1 MKFMKYLPPFRPKLV
16 QNVEMSQKLLKF
28 GITDISNVSIST
40 LVSKMKYLTL
50 ARPKLASKL
59 KLLKIY

>member
-1 MKFMKYLPPFRPKLV
+1 MTFMKYLPPFRPKLV
-16 QNVEMSQKLLKF
+16 PKVKMPQKLLKF
-28 GITDISNVSIST
+28 GITDISNVPIST

-59 KLLKIY
+59 KLLRIY